1 MNVYADGV
9 TSIPQSYDTD
19 YKKNALNIK
28 LYIYRDILV
37 WIFTHVHFWFKQA
50 SYNRFLFLWTELIF
64 QSEATVPVLPDYFRS
79 CQWASLK

>member
-19 YKKNALNIK
+19 YKKKALNIK

-37 WIFTHVHFWFKQA
+37 
-50 SYNRFLFLWTELIF
+50 
-64 QSEATVPVLPDYFRS
+64 
-79 CQWASLK
+79 